1 MDQKWNTIYQHS
13 ITPALER
20 LRKVQG
26 VLLGFHSVIDGI
38 KRVRPGE
45 IETILNADLGLKQS
59 VQEKIDAVPIEIF
72 SPADML
78 AGLLVS
84 IKSGRSYRMVIRNE
98 DTFRWIL
105 ENFGYDQLKLGGTSG
120 CMANSLAP
128 LDLQKILVYTNPLAQ
143 QLLELFSDND
153 NLHVV

>member
-59 VQEKIDAVPIEIF
+59 VQEKIDAVPM
-72 SPADML
+72 DTTR
-78 AGLLVS
+78 
-84 IKSGRSYRMVIRNE
+84 IKMAK
-98 DTFRWIL
+98 D
-105 ENFGYDQLKLGGTSG
+105 DKL
-120 CMANSLAP
+120 
-128 LDLQKILVYTNPLAQ
+128 
-143 QLLELFSDND
+143 
-153 NLHVV
+153 